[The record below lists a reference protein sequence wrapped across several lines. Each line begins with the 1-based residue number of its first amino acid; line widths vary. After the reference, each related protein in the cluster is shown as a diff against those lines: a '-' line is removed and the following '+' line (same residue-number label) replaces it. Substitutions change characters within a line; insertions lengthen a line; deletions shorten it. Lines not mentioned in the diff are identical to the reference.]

1 MNFNHQQPTIQVA
14 TSTIPVQQAV
24 QTLHPFPLLLR
35 LHLFPLL
42 LRLHLFPLLLRLHLR
57 LRLFHPDVPTCVR
70 EGSSTPALTSS
81 SAVLAGRDLVQRLR

>member
-24 QTLHPFPLLLR
+24 QTLHP
-35 LHLFPLL
+35 FPLL

>member
-24 QTLHPFPLLLR
+24 QT
-35 LHLFPLL
+35 
-42 LRLHLFPLLLRLHLR
+42 LHLFPLLLRLHLR